1 MTVLI
6 IQLSSLVGKLSASGL
21 TIEQREIILRE
32 IQILIIDYF
41 QEQKKKRV
49 D

>member
-6 IQLSSLVGKLSASGL
+6 VQLSSLVGKLSASSL
-21 TIEQREIILRE
+21 TVTERETILRE

-41 QEQKKKRV
+41 QEQKKKRS
-49 D
+49 